1 MSCTMIIQDH
11 MMKSQ
16 ICDSKIIIVLRA
28 LGDQQLGN
36 KPWFIGV
43 MQYGGVTFSSDHPLL
58 SRLLIFF
65 TSVKLMKQIT

>member
-28 LGDQQLGN
+28 LGD
-36 KPWFIGV
+36 
-43 MQYGGVTFSSDHPLL
+43 
-58 SRLLIFF
+58 
-65 TSVKLMKQIT
+65 